1 MPVIPDSFYRATLV
15 SNMDYLRLAAL
26 PVSPYSDYSDYN
38 PGESNDSKTLSAT
51 DQSERR
57 VAAPPTPAPRTEQIA
72 LADGF
77 HAAHNKLLDTL
88 MESEEFE
95 LASYWMALRALAEDK
110 PEYTAQCFRCA
121 AAFEDTLGGPRA
133 ETIKRFRVHLRVARG
148 ICTAW

>member
-77 HAAHNKLLDTL
+77 HTAHNK
-88 MESEEFE
+88 
-95 LASYWMALRALAEDK
+95 LRALAEDK
-110 PEYTAQCFRCA
+110 PEYTAQCFRYA